1 MEMKF
6 LTTQDH
12 RKSWGHLTRDW
23 PRKAHGRQLHAYTLP
38 ELLVAVGILGIMFSS
53 LYLGIWNGFAVTD
66 ASRQDLRATQIL
78 LERMEGIRLFNWN
91 QLVDTNLNPVTFTKY
106 YYPQATNGQSQGI
119 AYQGTLTVTGPNLDP
134 PATYSN
140 VMKKITIT
148 VNWTSGNLQQH
159 TRSMS
164 TYAAKNGLQNYIYS
178 N

>member
-1 MEMKF
+1 MKF

-12 RKSWGHLTRDW
+12 RTSCGHSTRAQL
-23 PRKAHGRQLHAYTLP
+23 RKAPGRQLQAYTLA
-38 ELLVAVGILGIMFSS
+38 ELLVAVAILAIMFAS
-53 LYLGIWNGFAVTD
+53 LYSGIRYGFSITD

-91 QLVDTNLNPVTFTKY
+91 QLVDTNKNPVTFTKY
-106 YYPQATNGQSQGI
+106 YYPMATNGQSQGI
-119 AYQGTLTVTGPNLDP
+119 AYQGTLTVTAPGLDP

-140 VMKKITIT
+140 VMKKVT
-148 VNWTSGNLQQH
+148 VTLNWTSGSLQH
-159 TRSMS
+159 TRSLS